1 MKKAIKFLL
10 WLLSFIFVLPKAK
23 VKFRDVEKSN
33 TEPFIPKKRRVGVR
47 NSTRT
52 KKQQKA
58 RAASKL
64 ARKARKNNR
73 FKKYKYETKIYVFT
87 STNGNDRAW
96 RIRKQ

>member
-10 WLLSFIFVLPKAK
+10 WLLSFIFALPKAKAK

-33 TEPFIPKKRRVGVR
+33 TEPLFIPKKRRGGVR
-47 NSTRT
+47 NPTRT

-64 ARKARKNNR
+64 ARKAAHKQ
-73 FKKYKYETKIYVFT
+73 KKQ
-87 STNGNDRAW
+87 
-96 RIRKQ
+96 KQL

>member
-10 WLLSFIFVLPKAK
+10 WLLSFIFAPKAKAK

-33 TEPFIPKKRRVGVR
+33 AEPLFISKKRKGGVR
-47 NSTRT
+47 NLTRT

-64 ARKARKNNR
+64 ARKAAHK
-73 FKKYKYETKIYVFT
+73 
-87 STNGNDRAW
+87 
-96 RIRKQ
+96 